1 MDDTAARREGSKDFL
16 LGSQVLWLTLEIQG
30 LDESLRGKQFAFP
43 KLWNS
48 LGSPPGTSDLDAQR
62 PQGHLGWV

>member
-1 MDDTAARREGSKDFL
+1 MTQQLGEKEAKISFL
-16 LGSQVLWLTLEIQG
+16 ALKLLWFTLEIQG
-30 LDESLRGKQFAFP
+30 LDESLREKQFAFP

-48 LGSPPGTSDLDAQR
+48 LGSASETSHLDAQR

>member
-1 MDDTAARREGSKDFL
+1 MTQQLGEKEAKISFL
-16 LGSQVLWLTLEIQG
+16 ALKSLWFTLEIQG

-48 LGSPPGTSDLDAQR
+48 LGSPPETSDLDA
-62 PQGHLGWV
+62 